1 MNTTYQKIQ
10 LVHKEPGQECIEILK
25 CAIVEDK
32 VLKKYEIDKNTL
44 INTLPEKIINS
55 FLDFL
60 GKFELSQREI
70 ILELIKK
77 GEITLICDEE
87 PENF

>member
-1 MNTTYQKIQ
+1 MNPTYQKIQ

-32 VLKKYEIDKNTL
+32 VLKKYRIDKNTL
-44 INTLPEKIINS
+44 INALPEQIINS

-60 GKFELSQREI
+60 GKFELSHREI